1 MSLST
6 TRIRAIFVKEL
17 REYRRNRSILA
28 TMAVIPLVFVINPLV
43 QIFALPESASGGLS
57 HVHALVYM
65 LGIPAIVP
73 AVVAAYSVVGERAQ
87 GSLEPVLISPIP
99 RQELL
104 LAKALAALVPSL
116 AVSYVMFGLVVVS
129 VELFAAPGVSAAIAR
144 GPDLLAQVI
153 FTPLV
158 AGWSIWV
165 GIAISTRA
173 SEVRVAQQLG
183 TLASVPSA
191 IVAALIAYDVIHP
204 TVGLAIGFAVLLLA
218 LNIGGWRI
226 TAALFDRERLISGA
240 R

>member
-1 MSLST
+1 MRLST
-6 TRIRAIFVKEL
+6 TRTRAMFVKEL
-17 REYRRNRSILA
+17 REYRSNRSIIA
-28 TMAVIPLVFVINPLV
+28 TMAVIPLVFVINPLI

-57 HVHALVYM
+57 HVHVLVYM
-65 LGIPAIVP
+65 LGIPAVVP
-73 AVVAAYSVVGERAQ
+73 AIVAAYSVVGERSQ
-87 GSLEPVLISPIP
+87 GSLEPVLITPIP
-99 RQELL
+99 RDELL

-116 AVSYVMFGLVVVS
+116 AVSYVMFGAVVAS
-129 VELFAAPGVSAAIAR
+129 VDLFAAPGIAAAIAR

-153 FTPLV
+153 FTPLI

-191 IVAALIAYDVIHP
+191 IVAALVAYDVIHA
-204 TVGLAIGFAVLLLA
+204 TFGLALGFAALLVI
-218 LNIGGWRI
+218 LNVAGWRV
-226 TAALFDRERLISGA
+226 TSALFDRERLVSGA